1 MYKCLPM
8 CEPSTPRRNSRFD
21 IAILESLRARRAGSL
36 EKNLLWLSRLFRAL
50 FIAFWTLRR
59 SESSLCA
66 KKKEKLRGKL
76 TFDQNAASALDRKEW
91 VTNSFHSDKSEIGY
105 ANRRESC
112 LFYFLSKRLICASI
126 ILHVMMHFDVQIA
139 VTIIWMII
147 WWEPL
152 MVANKLCCLLF
163 ILFTLN
169 LIVFVPG
176 KLSSLQKISWFWI
189 HSEYKCTQ

>member
-1 MYKCLPM
+1 M

-76 TFDQNAASALDRKEW
+76 TFDQNAASALDRKE
-91 VTNSFHSDKSEIGY
+91 
-105 ANRRESC
+105 
-112 LFYFLSKRLICASI
+112 
-126 ILHVMMHFDVQIA
+126 
-139 VTIIWMII
+139 
-147 WWEPL
+147 
-152 MVANKLCCLLF
+152 
-163 ILFTLN
+163 
-169 LIVFVPG
+169 
-176 KLSSLQKISWFWI
+176 
-189 HSEYKCTQ
+189 